1 MKQLTEWNP
10 YDQVKSSPFFDPDWM
25 FGIIKGFD
33 IVIGN
38 PPYIRRT
45 SINDKDKKL
54 YELIYKS
61 ATKQY
66 DLYLLFIEKG
76 LLELN
81 HGGFLCYIN
90 PIRFFNADYGL
101 GCRKFIALNYKIK
114 SVLDVSQLA
123 VFQNAMTYPC
133 IMLLQNDK
141 NDIENNIISYK
152 HLQDLDDLSIV
163 SNLDS
168 IDSIQQRI
176 IIEQDNKFFIYLKK
190 EVHDIMK
197 KIDDKGESLSKCFNI
212 ARGLANKKVRFNTP
226 VYKALKSTN
235 VKRYIIE
242 GDLQDIDTDDAD
254 VFKDEMIILPRTV
267 TYIQAMIKE
276 KNIVCLDRIYYLTK
290 LLDVNLLFILGVL
303 NAKITNEWF
312 EANYKTS
319 KVSGNFFDLNG
330 NQIGSIRIPK
340 IQNKPDNISSLVN
353 NILLAKKGNQQ
364 ADTSKWEKEIDER
377 VYAMFGLTYDE
388 VLIVDSNFSFKKEA
402 YEKLLEEI

>member
-1 MKQLTEWNP
+1 M
-10 YDQVKSSPFFDPDWM
+10 FDEE
-25 FGIIKGFD
+25 FD
-33 IVIGN
+33 
-38 PPYIRRT
+38 T
-45 SINDKDKKL
+45 SLEDID
-54 YELIYKS
+54 YES
-61 ATKQY
+61 
-66 DLYLLFIEKG
+66 DE
-76 LLELN
+76 
-81 HGGFLCYIN
+81 
-90 PIRFFNADYGL
+90 
-101 GCRKFIALNYKIK
+101 
-114 SVLDVSQLA
+114 
-123 VFQNAMTYPC
+123 
-133 IMLLQNDK
+133 
-141 NDIENNIISYK
+141 
-152 HLQDLDDLSIV
+152 LDDV
-163 SNLDS
+163 D
-168 IDSIQQRI
+168 
-176 IIEQDNKFFIYLKK
+176 
-190 EVHDIMK
+190 
-197 KIDDKGESLSKCFNI
+197 
-212 ARGLANKKVRFNTP
+212 T
-226 VYKALKSTN
+226 
-235 VKRYIIE
+235 
-242 GDLQDIDTDDAD
+242 DIDTDDAD